1 MKVLV
6 LDAFAS
12 AALATIQALGRQGIE
27 LHALGPATSLSFK
40 SRYLTKRLEYP
51 TDFESSQMLEW
62 LSDLD
67 NIENYQLIIPTT
79 EISLRLIQR
88 CNDDDLF
95 RKKCILPS
103 QASVDIALDKMETW
117 RVARRLDIPV
127 PESTLVHAE
136 SDSDAEN
143 YPLVLKPLKSQVQ
156 HEGKL
161 TYVAPCVAKSSYEK
175 NEYLSKWIKYT
186 TIQQQEYVPG
196 HGVGIEC
203 LYVNGR
209 MRWSFAHQ
217 RIHEFPLTGGASS
230 YRRSISCPPGLLD
243 CARKLLD
250 SLNWHGVAMVE
261 FRVADDGQF
270 RLLEINPR
278 LWGSL
283 PLAINAGVNFPLALF
298 QLALSQEV
306 PVQPLYKTNIYM
318 RNFRS
323 DVYWMVENFR
333 ADHTDPMLLT
343 RGKLKSITEWMRP
356 LIGRESWDHFDWRD
370 IRPISAQVL
379 ATLSRLFNGICSR
392 LIDYYKVT
400 EMYVRHNRNL
410 WHIRQ
415 SQHSQKKLMFVCYGN
430 ICRSPLAEAV
440 AKPQLDNWDI
450 TSTGLFEK
458 SNRAT
463 PERIVELAREFGV
476 DLNDHRSRS
485 VTSEMITSANI
496 IVIMD
501 SKNYDEIL
509 SRFPLATRKILFL
522 GMMINH
528 FRGHTI
534 PDPFNLCDSGV
545 RKSSRQVIEGVNRL
559 VRLLETK

>member
-27 LHALGPATSLSFK
+27 LHALGPATSLSFN
-40 SRYLTKRLEYP
+40 SRYLNKRVEYP
-51 TDFESSQMLEW
+51 TGLDPLQMLQW
-62 LSDLD
+62 LRDLD
-67 NIENYQLIIPTT
+67 NCEDYQLIIPTT

-88 CNDDDLF
+88 CNDDELL
-95 RKKCILPS
+95 RKKCILPC

-117 RVARRLDIPV
+117 RVARHLDIPV
-127 PESTLVHAE
+127 PKSTLVNAE
-136 SDSDAEN
+136 SDSDAGN

-161 TYVAPCVAKSSYEK
+161 IYVSPCVAKNSYEK
-175 NEYLSKWIKYT
+175 SKYLSKWIKYT

-203 LYVNGR
+203 LYINGS

-217 RIHEFPLTGGASS
+217 RIHELPLTGGASS
-230 YRRSISCPPGLLD
+230 YRRSIACPPELLG

-261 FRVADDGQF
+261 FRVAEDEQF
-270 RLLEINPR
+270 KLLEINPR

-283 PLAINAGVNFPLALF
+283 PLAINAGVNFPLALY
-298 QLALSQEV
+298 QIALSQEV
-306 PVQPLYKTNIYM
+306 PAQPSYKTNFYM
-318 RNFRS
+318 RNLGS
-323 DVYWMVENFR
+323 DVDWMVENLR

-343 RGKLKSITEWMRP
+343 RGKLKSILEWTRP
-356 LIGRESWDHFDWRD
+356 LSGREGWDHFDWKD
-370 IRPISAQVL
+370 LRPISAQIS
-379 ATLSRLFNGICSR
+379 TTSRRLFNGIWSR
-392 LIDYYKVT
+392 LIDYCRYT

-415 SQHSQKKLMFVCYGN
+415 NRHSLKKLMFVCYGN

-440 AKPQLDNWDI
+440 AKQRLDNWEV
-450 TSTGLFEK
+450 TSTGLYEK
-458 SNRAT
+458 SNRET
-463 PERIVELAREFGV
+463 PERIVKIAREFGV

-485 VTSEMITSANI
+485 VTSEMIDSADI
-496 IVIMD
+496 VVIMD
-501 SKNYDEIL
+501 PSNYDETL
-509 SRFPLATRKILFL
+509 SRFPLATHKILFL

-534 PDPFNLCDSGV
+534 PDPFDLCDSGV
-545 RKSSRQVIEGVNRL
+545 RKSNRQVIGGVNRL
-559 VRLLETK
+559 VRLLGTN